1 MVDAISCS
9 VPPAHTGPLFEAA
22 GCAGPGLTVRI
33 PDPMAA
39 WPSGFVMVTFFGPEE
54 AAVVSR
60 VRVRWVGSVKVT
72 PVTVTPP
79 ETVDVMRLA
88 KPGPPGSEPGSKNPD
103 PEAEVPVIATLT
115 EGSPAQTPE
124 GAAPD
129 GEAGGGAS
137 SWTTRT
143 AQLFMGLS
151 AYSCT
156 VHTVLP
162 SLGSTSVKG

>member
-1 MVDAISCS
+1 MVDAVSCS

-22 GCAGPGLTVRI
+22 GWAAPWLTVRI
-33 PDPMAA
+33 PGPVAS
-39 WPSGFVMVTFFGPEE
+39 WPSGFVMVASFGPID
-54 AAVVSR
+54 AALVSS
-60 VRVRWVGSVKVT
+60 VRLTWVGSVKFT

-79 ETVDVMRLA
+79 ETVAPMRLA

-115 EGSPAQTPE
+115 DGSPAQTPD
-124 GAAPD
+124 GAAAD
-129 GEAGGGAS
+129 GVAGGGAR

-151 AYSCT
+151 AYSWT
-156 VHTVLP
+156 VHTVW
-162 SLGSTSVKG
+162 

>member
-1 MVDAISCS
+1 MADAVSCS

-33 PDPMAA
+33 PAPMAT
-39 WPSGFVMVTFFGPEE
+39 WPSGFVMVTFLDPDE

-60 VRVRWVGSVKVT
+60 VSVTWVGSVKVT

-79 ETVDVMRLA
+79 ETVAAIRLA

-115 EGSPAQTPE
+115 DGSPEQTPE
-124 GAAPD
+124 GAAAD
-129 GEAGGGAS
+129 GVAGRGGR
-137 SWTTRT
+137 SWT
-143 AQLFMGLS
+143 APPAPVVIGP
-151 AYSCT
+151 A
-156 VHTVLP
+156 
-162 SLGSTSVKG
+162 G